1 MSSNW
6 GLLSGLVAQHCV
18 IRWLIPT
25 GHEAGS
31 GGLAFCIKR
40 VLVSYYRRLVDT
52 FMQSEKRIPGACI
65 NTDAHITSRT
75 IPLVQRQQQPAQES
89 SR

>member
-40 VLVSYYRRLVDT
+40 VLISYYRRLVEIH
-52 FMQSEKRIPGACI
+52 SCSLKKGSPVHA
-65 NTDAHITSRT
+65 
-75 IPLVQRQQQPAQES
+75 
-89 SR
+89 